1 MKPNNYKEAIDQL
14 TISNDFKERTA
25 KIMRETRDSKRNDER
40 TTNPFYRRKRMIL
53 TFASAAL
60 IIGASAFAMNQ
71 MNLTKTNNEVNE
83 STQDSTI
90 LSAETD
96 NDSNSTN
103 ITDIQL
109 PADEASGSQ
118 LAEGEEVT
126 GTEDAANSPIS
137 LILEPKSYPVGTKS
151 LTLKIKNASDAEIS
165 YGVDFSIEQ
174 LIGGDAWGVV
184 PATENLMFIEIAQL
198 LQANSEADFVVDLS
212 QLAPSLEEGTYR
224 IVKNINGEVFYAEFE
239 LTK

>member
-1 MKPNNYKEAIDQL
+1 MKPDNYKEAIDQL

-53 TFASAAL
+53 TLASAAL
-60 IIGASAFAMNQ
+60 IIGASAFALNQ
-71 MNLTKTNNEVNE
+71 MNLNKTNNEVNE
-83 STQDSTI
+83 SVQDSTI
-90 LSAETD
+90 LSADTD
-96 NDSNSTN
+96 NDSTSTN

-126 GTEDAANSPIS
+126 GTDDSTNSPIS

-174 LIGGDAWGVV
+174 LIGGDAW
-184 PATENLMFIEIAQL
+184 
-198 LQANSEADFVVDLS
+198 
-212 QLAPSLEEGTYR
+212 
-224 IVKNINGEVFYAEFE
+224 
-239 LTK
+239 